1 MLLQPEE
8 RTPSMPETKP
18 ITTFA
23 EAMVKTH
30 YGRRSLRWIGDRL
43 GCSPA
48 TVLSYAEQLGLWKST
63 ADEKGDT
70 ATAPAVV
77 CSDATDPFIPP
88 PTREQLMAGSANL
101 RRVYKVE
108 A

>member
-1 MLLQPEE
+1 MSEPRPL
-8 RTPSMPETKP
+8 TK
-18 ITTFA
+18 F
-23 EAMVKTH
+23 EDLMVRTH
-30 YGRRSLRWIGDRL
+30 YGKRSLQWIGDQL
-43 GCSPA
+43 GCSSA
-48 TVLSYAEQLGLWKST
+48 TVLSYTKQLRLWRPT
-63 ADEKGDT
+63 TDEHGCA

-77 CSDATDPFIPP
+77 SRGAICPFIPP